1 MTVTIRT
8 DERSRAA
15 LGAISLEI
23 VEKTLD
29 DLWERLAPN
38 AVKPE
43 VLEISLAAVDPEE
56 MRELNGKYRGI
67 DEPTDVLSFP
77 LWETDEGGFVP
88 PSAWPEIGLGD
99 IVVCPGKV
107 ADNAAA
113 YGKTYE
119 DELLWVLVH
128 GVLHLFALDHAT
140 EKDKAR
146 MWKIQEDLVKAY
158 AGRKKSAPKEEE

>member
-1 MTVTIRT
+1 MTVTILT
-8 DERSRAA
+8 DERSRMA

-23 VEKTLD
+23 VEETID
-29 DLWERLAPN
+29 DLWERLVPDAG
-38 AVKPE
+38 KPE

-56 MRELNGKYRGI
+56 MRRLNGKYRGI

-77 LWETDEGGFVP
+77 LWETDEGGFAP
-88 PSAWPEIGLGD
+88 PSGWPELGLGD
-99 IVVCPGKV
+99 IVVCPVQV
-107 ADNAAA
+107 ADNAVAC
-113 YGKTYE
+113 GKACE

-128 GVLHLFALDHAT
+128 GVLHLFALDHAS

-158 AGRKKSAPKEEE
+158 AGRKLSAPKEEE